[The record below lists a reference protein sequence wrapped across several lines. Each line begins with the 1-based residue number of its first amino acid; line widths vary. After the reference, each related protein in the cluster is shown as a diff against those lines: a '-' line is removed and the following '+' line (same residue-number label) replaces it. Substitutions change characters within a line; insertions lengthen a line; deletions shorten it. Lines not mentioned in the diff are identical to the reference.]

1 LDFQLPKFWQGL
13 YISLFW
19 KFNFRLPYYMGFL
32 KNRVEGIVAINC
44 SQIDIIQFLWL
55 TLNQYIFILF
65 LLFFIFLTS
74 QFTSWDNRSHEKRWL
89 LRSPF
94 EEKKISKRSRIWT
107 SLFRLRFEHLLP
119 KIVGRNIE
127 QFYPMFSI
135 SLQPFENP
143 KQ

>member
-1 LDFQLPKFWQGL
+1 
-13 YISLFW
+13 
-19 KFNFRLPYYMGFL
+19 MGFL

-94 EEKKISKRSRIWT
+94 EEKKSPNGQE
-107 SLFRLRFEHLLP
+107 FEHHYLD
-119 KIVGRNIE
+119 
-127 QFYPMFSI
+127 
-135 SLQPFENP
+135 
-143 KQ
+143 